1 MTFTNTRKDYVMRS
15 TLNRAAAS
23 MIMAFAAGMPALGQ
37 QTQIAV
43 RPGSGVVRTRDRGYR
58 HTPRVLD
65 EAARA
70 KHAAKMQR
78 RYLRWAWGEKFNPCI
93 SVERLQSRLRVDLGR
108 HA

>member
-1 MTFTNTRKDYVMRS
+1 MTFTNTRKE
-15 TLNRAAAS
+15 THH
-23 MIMAFAAGMPALGQ
+23 AFRPESRCSLDDHGICRQ

-43 RPGSGVVRTRDRGYR
+43 RPGSGVVRTRERGYR

-78 RYLRWAWGEKFNPCI
+78 RYNRWADGLIENPCV
-93 SVERLQSRLRVDLGR
+93 SREQFSRLFFSHKG
-108 HA
+108 

>member
-1 MTFTNTRKDYVMRS
+1 MRS
-15 TLNRAAAS
+15 ALNRAAAS
-23 MIMAFAAGMPALGQ
+23 MIMAFAAGLPALGQ

-70 KHAAKMQR
+70 KYASKMQR
-78 RYLRWAWGEKFNPCI
+78 RYNRWADGLIENPCV
-93 SVERLQSRLRVDLGR
+93 SSAQCRRLLGCKE
-108 HA
+108 